1 MTRRAIV
8 TKAAIKRAIHAA
20 QEAGLTVT
28 GYRVEGGTIEVMT
41 GEDKLKLRLAERPYA
56 RLY

>member
-41 GEDKLKLRLAERPYA
+41 GADKPKLRLAGNA
-56 RLY
+56 VVRL